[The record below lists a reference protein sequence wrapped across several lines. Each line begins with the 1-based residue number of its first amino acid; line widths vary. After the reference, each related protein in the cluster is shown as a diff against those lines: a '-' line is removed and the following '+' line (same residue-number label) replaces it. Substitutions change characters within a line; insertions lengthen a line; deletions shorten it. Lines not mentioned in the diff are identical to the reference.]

1 MKNSDMPAMPIMYA
15 FDINGIAYGD
25 DVGDTGLTK
34 REQACIQLGV
44 PETGDAELDA
54 IIMKAERKRI
64 AANIMA
70 GLASN
75 RVVKGEIEDV
85 AKGAVTW
92 ADALIKELSK

>member
-34 REQACIQLGV
+34 REQACIQLGI

-64 AANIMA
+64 AAKAMQGLDLKKYHGKACMA
-70 GLASN
+70 
-75 RVVKGEIEDV
+75 ED
-85 AKGAVTW
+85 AVGM
-92 ADALIKELSK
+92 ADALLKELSR